1 MIGCYRLLSVRVVTS
16 RACIAICS

>member
-1 MIGCYRLLSVRVVTS
+1 MIGCYRLLSVWVVTS